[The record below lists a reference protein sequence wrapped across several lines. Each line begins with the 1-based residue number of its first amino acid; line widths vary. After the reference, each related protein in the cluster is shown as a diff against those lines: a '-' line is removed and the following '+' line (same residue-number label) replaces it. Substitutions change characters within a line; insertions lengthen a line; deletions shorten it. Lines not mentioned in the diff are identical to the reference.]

1 MTPHDEPLQLTGVVK
16 RFRASGGAVTAV
28 NGVTLSVAAGETVA
42 MLGPNGAGKTTLLDM
57 VCGLAEP
64 SSGSIRTLGRAP
76 RQAVIDG
83 DVASVI
89 QTGGLLRDLTVRET
103 VQVVA
108 ALHHRRERVDAVMAE
123 AGLTGLARRRVG
135 RCSGGE
141 KQRIKYA
148 LALIP
153 DPLLLVLDEPTAG
166 LDQEGRAELWDHV
179 RRRAAH
185 GTTVVYSTH
194 HLEEIE
200 GLADRVIVLDS
211 GRVVGD
217 SPVADLTGE
226 TATRVVCAR
235 VADATTARRT
245 TQALGRMAGVHLA
258 EADGERIRIMS
269 RPGCSDA
276 VAFRL
281 LGEFAATDLT
291 VRPPSLSMALQALTG
306 LQE

>member
-1 MTPHDEPLQLTGVVK
+1 MTARDQPLQLTGVVK
-16 RFRASGGAVTAV
+16 RFGASGGVVTAV
-28 NGVTLSVAAGETVA
+28 DGVTLAVSAGETVA

-64 SSGSIRTLGRAP
+64 SSGRIRTLGRAP

-83 DVASVI
+83 AVASVL

-123 AGLTGLARRRVG
+123 AGLTGLAHRRVG
-135 RCSGGE
+135 KCSGGE

-179 RRRAAH
+179 RRRAAS
-185 GTTVVYSTH
+185 GTTVLYSTH

-200 GLADRVIVLDS
+200 GLADRVIVLDR

-226 TATRVVCAR
+226 TAIRQLCAR
-235 VADATTARRT
+235 VADAATAR
-245 TQALGRMAGVHLA
+245 QAARLVGRMAGVRLA
-258 EADGERIRIMS
+258 EADGERVRIMA
-269 RPGCSDA
+269 RPGCSDE
-276 VAFRL
+276 VALRL
-281 LGEFAATDLT
+281 LSEFAATDLT
-291 VRPPSLSMALQALTG
+291 VRPPSLSAALQALARSG
-306 LQE
+306 E